1 MAHKRLD
8 VQRSRSNTANQTR
21 RNTPSLDEREE
32 DNNNSNSNISASN
45 IADGI
50 ESRPLLEL
58 TSVSYGSAS
67 RSEPNLGAIQNQKR
81 SVVSRLWPRFSAR
94 KKTDFEDQVT
104 DGSDLIPVDIIAQ
117 QDQAETLSKATGEAK
132 AEDNKEAEYLRSKL
146 W

>member
-1 MAHKRLD
+1 MD

-58 TSVSYGSAS
+58 TSASRTYGSAS
-67 RSEPNLGAIQNQKR
+67 RSEPNLRATQNQKR

-94 KKTDFEDQVT
+94 KQADFEDQIT
-104 DGSDLIPVDIIAQ
+104 DGSNLIPVDIIAQ